1 LKYKNV
7 QNTIQNIVSET
18 IGLVILVVPF
28 RETIVEPPETDM
40 VNEELS
46 EENKLVSTEKQVND
60 QKPLI
65 EIP

>member
-1 LKYKNV
+1 
-7 QNTIQNIVSET
+7 
-18 IGLVILVVPF
+18 LVILVVPF

-46 EENKLVSTEKQVND
+46 EENKLVSTEKQVNV
-60 QKPLI
+60 QEPLI

>member
-1 LKYKNV
+1 MKYKNV